1 MMLDEYY
8 FGDPRVV
15 LVPVEHLGS
24 TGMTPEF
31 AARAAER
38 AGWSAATIALFD
50 AAFTRYWER
59 AASLA
64 RRTATWPPPRRR
76 HIVVVGEPRDV
87 IPWVQLLNTS
97 AWLVY
102 ASDLDP
108 ARSDP
113 EFLAFLLAHGDWMV
127 QTGEVAMAGVRG
139 AAWWLERSDDECAA
153 FATAAAQS
161 TRPDAAAWRALAE
174 ALPWLRQLHHE
185 TLRPPRIVSPRRPI
199 PGTGLL
205 VSRALEREPP
215 RLAERWTEVARD
227 VLASHRAAWRR
238 HEPAAVRDLTDWLAG
253 TAPPLLVTGAG
264 GTVLWDPD
272 VSARVAPVRDAL
284 DEADAVAVRAI
295 HADLEVVAERSEA
308 FLGAVADVSA
318 LPAPQANTFQ
328 SGYSYLHATR
338 RLVAYNLHEPGMDR
352 LHGPPLPFAREMVG
366 AHGARVGAPRR
377 RRRVGAANGAERRV
391 CDAPLRARRRARR
404 GDCGG
409 ARRGPS
415 GDRRG
420 SVGPGRRRLRR
431 YHARAP
437 HGHAHAR
444 LPGEPGRPR
453 APHPG
458 RARDVRA
465 SQHPLVACRV
475 SAAAALAHAH
485 PLSLRVSV
493 SRSRARHDACR
504 GTRETTSS
512 TARGSRTISSP
523 RACSTRHD
531 SRRSRRQ
538 SDGCAPATPSI
549 ARDSA
554 CPPTDRARWPHD
566 SAAAAG

>member
-113 EFLAFLLAHGDWMV
+113 EFLAFLLTHGDWMV

-174 ALPWLRQLHHE
+174 ALPWLRQLDHE

-264 GTVLWDPD
+264 GAVLWDPD
-272 VSARVAPVRDAL
+272 AAAQVAPVRDAL
-284 DEADAVAVRAI
+284 DGADAVAVRAI

-318 LPAPQANTFQ
+318 LPAPQANTFH
-328 SGYSYLHATR
+328 SGYSYLHVTR

-366 AHGARVGAPRR
+366 ARTAHEWAHLADAAGWVSRTVPSGAYATLRSALAGALD
-377 RRRVGAANGAERRV
+377 AAIAA
-391 CDAPLRARRRARR
+391 APAAVRRAT
-404 GDCGG
+404 
-409 ARRGPS
+409 
-415 GDRRG
+415 
-420 SVGPGRRRLRR
+420 
-431 YHARAP
+431 
-437 HGHAHAR
+437 
-444 LPGEPGRPR
+444 
-453 APHPG
+453 
-458 RARDVRA
+458 
-465 SQHPLVACRV
+465 
-475 SAAAALAHAH
+475 AADLLALAA
-485 PLSLRVSV
+485 
-493 SRSRARHDACR
+493 
-504 GTRETTSS
+504 
-512 TARGSRTISSP
+512 
-523 RACSTRHD
+523 
-531 SRRSRRQ
+531 
-538 SDGCAPATPSI
+538 DGCAGTTLARLTVTRMPDYRANLVARELLTQAERETYVRHNIRSLRAEYPPPLLWRMLIRYLFEYQYLGPALGMTRVADPRDYFLYSTWFADDFLATGVI
-549 ARDSA
+549 DEARFE
-554 CPPTDRARWPHD
+554 TL
-566 SAAAAG
+566 AAAVGRLCA